1 MERRHRSV
9 GEVAYERIV
18 EHVHVEVQNVELIG
32 HPSDLVE
39 HKDVMGSGVLD
50 ARIKPQRDFAA
61 GLQAS
66 RGARIPASE
75 QSDVVALPH

>member
-9 GEVAYERIV
+9 DEVANERIV
-18 EHVHVEVQNVELIG
+18 EDIDMEVQNVELIG

-39 HKDVMGSGVLD
+39 HDDVIGNGVLD

-61 GLQAS
+61 GLQA
-66 RGARIPASE
+66 G
-75 QSDVVALPH
+75 